1 MASRKLSPVNIPAID
16 FIIDDTLELW
26 AREPR
31 RRNTKTILPRSA
43 QSRRSRPRTGGHS
56 PDEQR
61 VLARYV
67 GWGGLKNAF
76 RIAGAGEG
84 EGIAKGWESRVAELE
99 ALLTPAELKAARNSV
114 TAAHYT
120 SQPIVQAM
128 WRAAEHLGFAGGS
141 VLEPS
146 VGTGNFIGLM
156 PREIAREVERLRRRI
171 R

>member
-1 MASRKLSPVNIPAID
+1 MSPVNIPAID
-16 FIIDDTLELW
+16 FIIDDTLELGKGTERQKYQDNL
-26 AREPR
+26 AAIRTIKEIEAANR
-31 RRNTKTILPRSA
+31 RA
-43 QSRRSRPRTGGHS
+43 S

-84 EGIAKGWESRVAELE
+84 EGVAKGWESRVAELE

-128 WRAAEHLGFAGGS
+128 WRAAEHLGFARRLG
-141 VLEPS
+141 
-146 VGTGNFIGLM
+146 
-156 PREIAREVERLRRRI
+156 PRTLRWNRQFYRLDAARHAREVERLRRRI